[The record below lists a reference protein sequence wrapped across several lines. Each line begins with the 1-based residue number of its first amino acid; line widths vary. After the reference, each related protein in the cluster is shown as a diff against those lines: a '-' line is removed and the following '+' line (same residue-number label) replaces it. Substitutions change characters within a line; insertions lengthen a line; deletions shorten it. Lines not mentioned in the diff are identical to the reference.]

1 MVKPILE
8 GSRISAVIPSR
19 LLPWAGTA
27 AGLSLLARFI
37 ATHSYGKYEKQ
48 SVGGIQFALDCG

>member
-1 MVKPILE
+1 MAKPILE
-8 GSRISAVIPSR
+8 GSRISAVIPSS
-19 LLPWAGTA
+19 LLAQAGTA

-37 ATHSYGKYEKQ
+37 PKHSYGKYEQQ